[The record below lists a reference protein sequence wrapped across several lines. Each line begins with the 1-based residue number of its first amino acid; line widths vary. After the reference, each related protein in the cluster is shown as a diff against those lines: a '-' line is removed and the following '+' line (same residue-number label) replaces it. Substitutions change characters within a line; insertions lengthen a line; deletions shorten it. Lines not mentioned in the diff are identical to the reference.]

1 MDTATI
7 RSGYANYWH
16 DDPISPNNPVLRMKY
31 EEFDRWL
38 AGEKAKVW
46 DKAYQA
52 GAFDTLGS
60 PAEATENPY
69 RSES

>member
-16 DDPISPNNPVLRMKY
+16 D
-31 EEFDRWL
+31 
-38 AGEKAKVW
+38 EKAKVW
-46 DKAYQA
+46 DEAYQQ
-52 GAFDTLGS
+52 GAYDTLLS

-69 RSES
+69 R

>member
-7 RSGYANYWH
+7 RSGYADYWH
-16 DDPISPNNPVLRMKY
+16 DEAISSAALRQRNR
-31 EEFDRWL
+31 EEFNRWL

-46 DKAYQA
+46 DEAYQQ
-52 GAFDTLGS
+52 GAYDTLLS

-69 RSES
+69 R